1 MQRRHLLGLSA
12 LAATGLYDTT
22 AWASEWPQRPVKII
36 VPYAPGGVTDLALRM
51 ISKLMEADLGASV
64 VIENKP
70 GANGTLGATQMITT
84 APDGYQLSVVPVGI
98 FRQPHIERMALDPLK
113 HLTFITQ
120 LIDYSYVIA
129 VRNDAPWKTV
139 ADFVAHAKRSGGVTF
154 GTPGMYSTPHLTME
168 DFAQAAGFKAT
179 HIPYKSAAETT
190 TALMGGHIDAAVQSG
205 GGSMDAQVEQ
215 GRLRLLVTL
224 GEQREKTYPNVPTLK
239 EAGFPII
246 AAGPFGLV
254 GPAGMDPKVVARID
268 ASVKKALADAEL
280 QAVLTKN
287 SASSLY
293 MNPATYLDYARR
305 TAAIEKTRMT
315 KLQGAR

>member
-1 MQRRHLLGLSA
+1 MQRRHLLAISA
-12 LAATGLYDTT
+12 LAATGLFHS
-22 AWASEWPQRPVKII
+22 ASVASDWPVRPVKII

-51 ISKLMEADLGASV
+51 IAKLMETDLGTSV

-70 GANGTLGATQMITT
+70 GANGTLGATQMISTP
-84 APDGYQLSVVPVGI
+84 PDGYQLSVVPVGI
-98 FRQPHIERMALDPLK
+98 FRQPHIEKMALDPLK

-139 ADFVAHAKRSGGVTF
+139 ADFVAHAKRSGGVNF

-190 TALMGGHIDAAVQSG
+190 TALVGGHIDAAVQTG
-205 GGSMDAQVEQ
+205 GGSLDAQVEQ

-224 GEQREKTYPNVPTLK
+224 GEQREKAYPQVPTLK
-239 EAGFPII
+239 ESGFPIV

-268 ASVKKALADAEL
+268 AAVKKALNDAEL
-280 QAVLTKN
+280 QSVLAKN

-293 MNPATYLDYARR
+293 MNPAAYLDYARR
-305 TAAIEKTRMT
+305 TAAIEKTRMA
-315 KLQGAR
+315 KVQGAK